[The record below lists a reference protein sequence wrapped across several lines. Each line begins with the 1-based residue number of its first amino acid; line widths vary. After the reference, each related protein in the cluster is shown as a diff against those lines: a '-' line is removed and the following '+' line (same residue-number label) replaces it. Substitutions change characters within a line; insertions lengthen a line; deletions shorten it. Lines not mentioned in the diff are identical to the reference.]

1 MSSKVLPKR
10 RGFLLLTITA
20 AALTVLIGF
29 VLWNSI
35 QTHSVQTLQEEV
47 AHWQPLLTG
56 VRWVLIGSLAL
67 AWPYLCHCL
76 VRSGNLGKSEALQL
90 TSLRWRI
97 VGWLVVIELILGQ
110 GMIVKLLASMV
121 GKTE

>member
-1 MSSKVLPKR
+1 MS
-10 RGFLLLTITA
+10 LTITA

-29 VLWNSI
+29 VLWSSI

-47 AHWQPLLTG
+47 GHWQPLLTG

-67 AWPYLCHCL
+67 AWPYLCYCL
-76 VRSGNLGKSEALQL
+76 VRSGNLGKSEARQL
-90 TSLRWRI
+90 ISLRWRI

-121 GKTE
+121 GKTG